1 MTKEN
6 KFSCNKQI
14 FRILTINRCNS
25 DNLGDQAIGRSLKKL
40 LELEGYKVTSFD
52 LVSVDLLQHS
62 LREKPSQTKKRVYK
76 RLIGVLKRSSFFSH
90 VLLLT
95 RSLQWFFRNFR
106 KIRNIATKNFDIA
119 FIGGGQL
126 ILSGGLFP
134 IALFTWVLF
143 LKNSKTE
150 IFLLG
155 VGAGK
160 TYNWYEK
167 ILYKKALSFCQEIY
181 LRDNDSIETIKET
194 FGFQPMFIPDLAF
207 CYSLCTSKKDI
218 RYINRDSLIV
228 GIVDYKVYLRY
239 RKEMDFKWLSENDYI
254 LLWKKQV
261 IELIN
266 KVQPKNLIL
275 TSTTKADL
283 YYSSM
288 LYRTLLEERLTCKIE
303 FVSELLSLE
312 EYYNLLRRGKTII
325 SGRMHALILAQTLG
339 VEVIP
344 WPISRK
350 IVSYEREYNG
360 TDVRVTQKTIQSTIH
375 SILCRSGR
383 KS

>member
-143 LKNSKTE
+143 L
-150 IFLLG
+150 
-155 VGAGK
+155 
-160 TYNWYEK
+160 
-167 ILYKKALSFCQEIY
+167 
-181 LRDNDSIETIKET
+181 
-194 FGFQPMFIPDLAF
+194 
-207 CYSLCTSKKDI
+207 
-218 RYINRDSLIV
+218 
-228 GIVDYKVYLRY
+228 
-239 RKEMDFKWLSENDYI
+239 
-254 LLWKKQV
+254 
-261 IELIN
+261 
-266 KVQPKNLIL
+266 
-275 TSTTKADL
+275 
-283 YYSSM
+283 
-288 LYRTLLEERLTCKIE
+288 
-303 FVSELLSLE
+303 
-312 EYYNLLRRGKTII
+312 
-325 SGRMHALILAQTLG
+325 
-339 VEVIP
+339 
-344 WPISRK
+344 
-350 IVSYEREYNG
+350 
-360 TDVRVTQKTIQSTIH
+360 
-375 SILCRSGR
+375 
-383 KS
+383 